1 MSGTS
6 QPRIKP
12 VAKAASKV
20 AHEPVP
26 IETKVSAVQ
35 ENAKREMIDMLVAQ
49 GKAFD
54 YLIENFR
61 SRPSELAEVLK
72 NGLEVME
79 NARLKD
85 YLDLDN
91 HEQTQSEMN
100 ADENA
105 HLGGQR

>member
-1 MSGTS
+1 MSYM
-6 QPRIKP
+6 KE
-12 VAKAASKV
+12 KF
-20 AHEPVP
+20 
-26 IETKVSAVQ
+26 IEQ
-35 ENAKREMIDMLVAQ
+35 ENAKRDMIDMLVEQ

-61 SRPSELAEVLK
+61 SRPIELAEVLK

-105 HLGGQR
+105 HMEGQR